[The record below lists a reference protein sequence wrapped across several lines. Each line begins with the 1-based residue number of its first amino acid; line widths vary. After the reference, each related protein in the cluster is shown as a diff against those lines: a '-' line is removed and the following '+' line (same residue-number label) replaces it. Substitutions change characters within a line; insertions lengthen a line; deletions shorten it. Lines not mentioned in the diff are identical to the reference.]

1 MHYFCARNQFLRGLA
16 VQRTTRRKSFVCSL
30 RGVSLRAVVVCVGC
44 VGFGEFSAR
53 DYVLQL
59 YAFVLQCL

>member
-1 MHYFCARNQFLRGLA
+1 MHYFCAKNQFLRGLA
-16 VQRTTRRKSFVCSL
+16 VQRRRKSFVCSL
-30 RGVSLRAVVVCVGC
+30 RGVLSRAVVVCVGC